1 MGACPFC
8 FCALWFPSSWFL
20 VSPPPSLPHILQQQL
35 NNELMFDNHCFCF
48 SHTHTHESLSPYT
61 LNDFPVLPWC
71 VHHFCFTLGSNRLN
85 LCFSMTDYFVFS
97 FVLPLKLSGSI
108 QIHELDLFFS
118 LINNY
123 LFWRVRC
130 YLFEFLCLFSRA
142 RWRWQLYMM
151 RYNLSLETNMLNSF
165 FLSSCAW
172 HFKPASDQTV
182 LLLLHLH
189 LETC

>member
-1 MGACPFC
+1 MWELALSVFAHSDFPPPGFSFLLLPPF
-8 FCALWFPSSWFL
+8 LISSSSSWTMSWCL
-20 VSPPPSLPHILQQQL
+20 TITASVSL
-35 NNELMFDNHCFCF
+35 
-48 SHTHTHESLSPYT
+48 THTHESLSPYT

-71 VHHFCFTLGSNRLN
+71 VHHFCFTLGSNWLN

-182 LLLLHLH
+182 LLLLHQH